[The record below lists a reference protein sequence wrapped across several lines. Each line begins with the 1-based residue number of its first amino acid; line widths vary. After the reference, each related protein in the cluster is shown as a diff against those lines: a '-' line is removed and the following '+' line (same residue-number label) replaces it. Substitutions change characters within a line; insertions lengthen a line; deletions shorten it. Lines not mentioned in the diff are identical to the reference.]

1 MRRDRQTP
9 KLHRSERAEK
19 ICVTP
24 RVCQARS
31 RTVRPGAMT
40 GCGKPP
46 RSVWNVRRQKCV
58 GTATTIRHTPNRN
71 HTNHNIDAIILT
83 ISSNRGPKSP
93 RLSGV
98 EQNPLRV
105 MASGT
110 TSRFTVCVCWQPFY
124 AGWQAAANE
133 RHMAQCLASPIAG
146 CVSALSSQPAGK
158 PLEMTCTRYS

>member
-46 RSVWNVRRQKCV
+46 RSVWNVRGQKCV

-98 EQNPLRV
+98 EQILRESWRQ
-105 MASGT
+105 AQHHDLPS
-110 TSRFTVCVCWQPFY
+110 VCVGSLFTRDGKPQPTK
-124 AGWQAAANE
+124 GIW
-133 RHMAQCLASPIAG
+133 R
-146 CVSALSSQPAGK
+146 SALRRPSRAVLVRYRASQPANR
-158 PLEMTCTRYS
+158 LR